1 MLCSPCPWIRWTWS
15 SFLENLTTR
24 SHGWNQT
31 LIELLSSECTYL
43 KFKSESEARANF
55 KCAECNLLFSF
66 LFSHCASFSNY
77 LEFVKVFSWAKSEMK
92 SWIHCCIFKN
102 RYQYVAGESSV
113 PRSMAG
119 ESNMVQGWVLWSLKY
134 SLKCTYDF
142 IYMVVLMVS
151 TCVTILKNGLRF
163 SFLECFP
170 TYAWGEIYVLS

>member
-1 MLCSPCPWIRWTWS
+1 MLCSHCPWIRGTWS

-24 SHGWNQT
+24 SHGQNQT

-142 IYMVVLMVS
+142 IYSCL
-151 TCVTILKNGLRF
+151 NGFYLCNHIKEWF
-163 SFLECFP
+163 ML
-170 TYAWGEIYVLS
+170 